1 MSIIEKI
8 FGTDSNREL
17 KKIYPIVDKVEAL
30 SDEYAAISDNSW
42 FKKKTAELRSRLN
55 DGETLDD
62 LLPEA
67 FAVVREAAKRVLNMY
82 PYRVQLVAGVV
93 LHQGRIAEMR
103 TGEGKTLMAVLP
115 AYLNALTGKG
125 VHIVTVNDYLAKRD
139 SEQMGKVF
147 RFLGL
152 SVGLITHDTPQ
163 EKRKEAYAAD
173 ITYGTNNE
181 LGFDYL
187 RDNMASSKQMQVQ
200 RGHAFAI
207 VDEVDSILIDE
218 ARTPLI
224 ISGAGDAS
232 EEIYKTIDALVS
244 GMEKLVIPE
253 EDSKEETP
261 EDLPYDYVVSE
272 KDRTATLTAR
282 GVKKAEEYLGIE
294 NLADPEN
301 ASMAHYINN
310 AIRAHGCMKRD
321 VNYVVNKNGE
331 VIIVDENTGRL
342 MPGRRFS
349 KELHQAIEAKEG
361 VEIQK
366 ESKTVAS
373 VSFQNYF
380 RMYDKLS
387 GMTGT
392 AMTERDE
399 FAEIYSLDV
408 VEIPTNKPVIRVDMG
423 DTIYK
428 TEEAKLAAVIEEI
441 KERHGQGQPVLI
453 GTSSIRK
460 NEELSKMLSDAGIAH
475 NVLNAKN
482 HEKEA
487 MIVAQAGRLGAVTL
501 ATNMAGRGTDII
513 LGGNPEYMAMSDLYA
528 DGFPEE
534 VVAEAVG
541 HNDDVSQ
548 EVLEARYLYAEKLC
562 GYQNKAMR
570 EAAEVRAVGGLAVIG
585 TERHDSR
592 RVDNQL
598 RGRAGRQGD
607 PGCSHFYVS
616 LEDDLMRLFG
626 GERIQVMLDNMNVPD
641 DLPVEMR
648 SVASAIQNAQITV
661 ESRNYQARKSVIEY
675 DDVMNKQR
683 TVVYEQRQKVL
694 DGEDMKETI
703 QNMMH
708 RAVEESV
715 SEYLETAD
723 KSEDKVSRVMS
734 IVKKVGQDLLPNG
747 VEFRFSKQE
756 AENASDQDLI
766 DLFNRAAD
774 DIFSAQEKQ
783 IGSQNMRWL
792 ERAMLL
798 NTVDSYWVDQLDA
811 MSDLKQDVS
820 LRGYAQVNPVDI
832 YKKEGAEMFEEMN
845 RGIRRDT
852 TKKILSFAVVPQE

>member
-115 AYLNALTGKG
+115 AYLNALTGRG

-756 AENASDQDLI
+756 AENTSDQDLI

>member
-115 AYLNALTGKG
+115 AYLNALTGRG

-282 GVKKAEEYLGIE
+282 GVKKAEEYLGIK

>member
-115 AYLNALTGKG
+115 AYLNALTGRG

-321 VNYVVNKNGE
+321 VNYVVTKNGE

>member
-282 GVKKAEEYLGIE
+282 GVKKAEEYLGIK

-441 KERHGQGQPVLI
+441 KELHGQGQPVLI

>member
-55 DGETLDD
+55 EGETLDD

-67 FAVVREAAKRVLNMY
+67 FAVVREAAKRVLDMY

-115 AYLNALTGKG
+115 AYLNALTGRG

-187 RDNMASSKQMQVQ
+187 RDNMAPSKQMQVQ

-224 ISGAGDAS
+224 ISGVGDAS
-232 EEIYKTIDALVS
+232 EEVYKTIDALVS

-282 GVKKAEEYLGIE
+282 GVKKAEECLGIE

-321 VNYVVNKNGE
+321 VNYVVNKDGE

-366 ESKTVAS
+366 ESKTIAS

-408 VEIPTNKPVIRVDMG
+408 VEIPTNKPAIRVDMG

-460 NEELSKMLSDAGIAH
+460 NEELSKLLSDAGIAH

-513 LGGNPEYMAMSDLYA
+513 LGGNPEHMAMSDLYA

-534 VVAEAVG
+534 IVAEAVG

-562 GYQNKAMR
+562 GYRNKAMR

-648 SVASAIQNAQITV
+648 SVSSAIQNAQITV

-723 KSEDKVSRVMS
+723 KSEDKISRVMN

-747 VEFRFSKQE
+747 VEFRFSEQE
-756 AENASDQDLI
+756 AENASNQDLI

-774 DIFSAQEKQ
+774 DIFAAQEKQ

-852 TKKILSFAVVPQE
+852 TKKILSFAVLPQE

>member
-67 FAVVREAAKRVLNMY
+67 FAVVREAAKRVLDMY

-115 AYLNALTGKG
+115 AYLNALTGRG

-756 AENASDQDLI
+756 AENASDQNLI

-774 DIFSAQEKQ
+774 DIFAAQEKQ

>member
-1 MSIIEKI
+1 MNLIEKI
-8 FGTDSNREL
+8 FGTDSDREL
-17 KKIYPIVDKVEAL
+17 KKIQPIINKIEAL
-30 SDEYAAISDNSW
+30 GDRYAAESDKW
-42 FKKKTAELRSRLN
+42 FPEKTAELKGRLAN
-55 DGETLDD
+55 GETLDD
-62 LLPEA
+62 ILPEA
-67 FAVVREAAKRVLNMY
+67 FATVREAAKRTLGMY
-82 PYRVQLVAGVV
+82 PYRVQLIAGVV
-93 LHQGRIAEMR
+93 LHQGRVAEMR
-103 TGEGKTLMAVLP
+103 TGEGKTLMAVMP

-147 RFLGL
+147 RFMGL
-152 SVGLITHDTPQ
+152 TVGLITHDTPQ
-163 EKRKEAYAAD
+163 EQRKEAYAAD

-187 RDNMASSKQMQVQ
+187 RDNMAPSKAAQVQ
-200 RGHAFAI
+200 RGHSFAI

-224 ISGAGDAS
+224 ISGMGDAD
-232 EEIYKTIDALVS
+232 EQVYKRINELVS
-244 GMEKLVIPE
+244 GMEKMVVPE
-253 EDSKEETP
+253 EDRKEEIP

-272 KDRTATLTAR
+272 KDRTASLTAR
-282 GVKKAEEYLGIE
+282 GIHKAEEFLNID
-294 NLADPEN
+294 NLSDAEN
-301 ASMAHYINN
+301 APMMHYINN

-321 VNYVVNKNGE
+321 VNYVVNKDGE
-331 VIIVDENTGRL
+331 VIIVDEHTGRL

-349 KELHQAIEAKEG
+349 NEMHQAIEAKEG

-366 ESKTVAS
+366 ESKTIAS

-392 AMTERDE
+392 AMTEKDE

-408 VEIPTNKPVIRVDMG
+408 VEIPTNKPVIRVDED
-423 DTIYK
+423 DTVYK
-428 TEEAKLAAVIEEI
+428 TEQAKLDAVIEEV
-441 KERHGQGQPVLI
+441 KARHEQGQPVLI

-460 NEELSKMLSDAGIAH
+460 NEELSKMLTAAGIEH

-487 MIVAQAGRLGAVTL
+487 MIIAQAGKLGAVTL

-513 LGGNPEYMAMSDLYA
+513 LGGNPEYMAMEDLYKSGYSE
-528 DGFPEE
+528 D

-541 HNDDVSQ
+541 FSDDVPQ
-548 EVLEARYLYAEKLC
+548 EVLEARYLYAEKL
-562 GYQNKAMR
+562 YEYKDKTIRQANA
-570 EAAEVRAVGGLAVIG
+570 VRAAGGLAVIG

-616 LEDDLMRLFG
+616 LEDDLIRLFG

-641 DLPVEMR
+641 DMPIEMP
-648 SVASAIQNAQITV
+648 SVTTAIRNAQISV

-683 TVVYEQRQKVL
+683 TVIYEQRQKVL

-703 QNMMH
+703 QSMTH
-708 RAVEESV
+708 KAVRESV
-715 SEYLETAD
+715 AEYMGPENGAG
-723 KSEDKVSRVMS
+723 KSAEFVVDAVGKVAH
-734 IVKKVGQDLLPNG
+734 DLLPNG
-747 VEFRFSKQE
+747 VEFRFTK
-756 AENASDQDLI
+756 AELESMKNQDLI
-766 DLFNRAAD
+766 DLFDRVVT
-774 DIFSAQEKQ
+774 DIYEDKERQ
-783 IGSQNMRWL
+783 IGSENMRWL

-798 NTVDSYWVDQLDA
+798 NTVDSYWVEQLDA

-820 LRGYAQVNPVDI
+820 LRGYAQVNPVDV
-832 YKKEGAEMFEEMN
+832 YKKEGAEMFETMN
-845 RGIRRDT
+845 RAIRRDT
-852 TKKILSFAVVPQE
+852 TKKILGFTVAQEE

>member
-67 FAVVREAAKRVLNMY
+67 FAVVREAAKRVLDMY

-115 AYLNALTGKG
+115 AYLNALTGRG

-747 VEFRFSKQE
+747 VEFHFSKQE

>member
-30 SDEYAAISDNSW
+30 SDEYAAVSDNSW

-67 FAVVREAAKRVLNMY
+67 FAVVREAAKRVLDMY

-115 AYLNALTGKG
+115 AYLNALTGRG
-125 VHIVTVNDYLAKRD
+125 VHIVTANDYLAKRD

-224 ISGAGDAS
+224 ISGVGDAS

-282 GVKKAEEYLGIE
+282 GVKKAEKYLGIE

-321 VNYVVNKNGE
+321 VNYVVTKNGE

-460 NEELSKMLSDAGIAH
+460 NEELSKLLSDAGIAH

-513 LGGNPEYMAMSDLYA
+513 LGGNPEHMAMSDLYA

-774 DIFSAQEKQ
+774 DIFAAQEKQ

>member
-42 FKKKTAELRSRLN
+42 FKMKTDELRSRLN
-55 DGETLDD
+55 NGETLDD

-67 FAVVREAAKRVLNMY
+67 FAVVREAAKRVLDMY

-115 AYLNALTGKG
+115 AYLNALTGRG

-187 RDNMASSKQMQVQ
+187 RDNMAPSKQMQVQ

-224 ISGAGDAS
+224 ISGVGDAS
-232 EEIYKTIDALVS
+232 EEVYKTIDALVS

-321 VNYVVNKNGE
+321 VNYVVSKNGE

-366 ESKTVAS
+366 ESKTIAS

-460 NEELSKMLSDAGIAH
+460 NEELSKLLSDAGIAH

-513 LGGNPEYMAMSDLYA
+513 LGGNPEHMAMSDLYA

-774 DIFSAQEKQ
+774 DIFAAQEKQ

>member
-115 AYLNALTGKG
+115 AYLNALTGRG

>member
-1 MSIIEKI
+1 M
-8 FGTDSNREL
+8 
-17 KKIYPIVDKVEAL
+17 

-42 FKKKTAELRSRLN
+42 FKKKTDELRSRLN

-67 FAVVREAAKRVLNMY
+67 FAVVREAAKRVLDMY

-115 AYLNALTGKG
+115 AYLNALTGRG

-224 ISGAGDAS
+224 ISGVGDAS

-294 NLADPEN
+294 NLADTEN

-321 VNYVVNKNGE
+321 VNYVVTKNGE

-460 NEELSKMLSDAGIAH
+460 NEELSKLLSDAGIAH

-513 LGGNPEYMAMSDLYA
+513 LGGNPEHMAMSDLYA

-774 DIFSAQEKQ
+774 DIFAAQEKQ

>member
-1 MSIIEKI
+1 
-8 FGTDSNREL
+8 
-17 KKIYPIVDKVEAL
+17 
-30 SDEYAAISDNSW
+30 
-42 FKKKTAELRSRLN
+42 
-55 DGETLDD
+55 
-62 LLPEA
+62 
-67 FAVVREAAKRVLNMY
+67 
-82 PYRVQLVAGVV
+82 
-93 LHQGRIAEMR
+93 
-103 TGEGKTLMAVLP
+103 
-115 AYLNALTGKG
+115 
-125 VHIVTVNDYLAKRD
+125 
-139 SEQMGKVF
+139 
-147 RFLGL
+147 
-152 SVGLITHDTPQ
+152 
-163 EKRKEAYAAD
+163 
-173 ITYGTNNE
+173 
-181 LGFDYL
+181 
-187 RDNMASSKQMQVQ
+187 
-200 RGHAFAI
+200 
-207 VDEVDSILIDE
+207 
-218 ARTPLI
+218 
-224 ISGAGDAS
+224 
-232 EEIYKTIDALVS
+232 
-244 GMEKLVIPE
+244 MEKLVIPE

-282 GVKKAEEYLGIE
+282 GVKKTEEYLGIK

-513 LGGNPEYMAMSDLYA
+513 LGGNPEHMAMSDLYA

-661 ESRNYQARKSVIEY
+661 ESRNYQARKSVIE
-675 DDVMNKQR
+675 
-683 TVVYEQRQKVL
+683 
-694 DGEDMKETI
+694 
-703 QNMMH
+703 
-708 RAVEESV
+708 
-715 SEYLETAD
+715 
-723 KSEDKVSRVMS
+723 
-734 IVKKVGQDLLPNG
+734 
-747 VEFRFSKQE
+747 
-756 AENASDQDLI
+756 
-766 DLFNRAAD
+766 
-774 DIFSAQEKQ
+774 
-783 IGSQNMRWL
+783 
-792 ERAMLL
+792 
-798 NTVDSYWVDQLDA
+798 
-811 MSDLKQDVS
+811 
-820 LRGYAQVNPVDI
+820 
-832 YKKEGAEMFEEMN
+832 
-845 RGIRRDT
+845 
-852 TKKILSFAVVPQE
+852 

>member
-42 FKKKTAELRSRLN
+42 FKKKTDELRSRLN

-67 FAVVREAAKRVLNMY
+67 FAVVREAAKRVLDMY

-115 AYLNALTGKG
+115 AYLNALTGRG

-224 ISGAGDAS
+224 ISGVGDAS

-321 VNYVVNKNGE
+321 VNYVVTKNGE

-460 NEELSKMLSDAGIAH
+460 NEELSKLLSDAGIAH

-513 LGGNPEYMAMSDLYA
+513 LGGNPEHMAMSDLYA

-774 DIFSAQEKQ
+774 DIFAAQEKQ

>member
-115 AYLNALTGKG
+115 AYLNALTGRG

-282 GVKKAEEYLGIE
+282 GVKKAEEYLGIK

-616 LEDDLMRLFG
+616 LEDYLMRLFG
-626 GERIQVMLDNMNVPD
+626 GERIQVMLDNMNVSD

-694 DGEDMKETI
+694 DCEDMKETI

>member
-67 FAVVREAAKRVLNMY
+67 FAVVREAAKRVLDMY

-115 AYLNALTGKG
+115 AYLNALTGRG

-321 VNYVVNKNGE
+321 VNYVVTKNGE

-460 NEELSKMLSDAGIAH
+460 NEELSKLLSDAGIAH

-513 LGGNPEYMAMSDLYA
+513 LGGNPEHMAMSDLYA

-774 DIFSAQEKQ
+774 DIFAAQEKQ

>member
-67 FAVVREAAKRVLNMY
+67 FAVVREAAKRVLDMY

-115 AYLNALTGKG
+115 AYLNALTGRG

-321 VNYVVNKNGE
+321 VNYVVTKNGE

-408 VEIPTNKPVIRVDMG
+408 VEIPTNKTVIRVDMG

-460 NEELSKMLSDAGIAH
+460 NEELSKLLSDAGIAH

-513 LGGNPEYMAMSDLYA
+513 LGGNPEHMAMSDLYA

-774 DIFSAQEKQ
+774 DIFAAQEKQ

>member
-282 GVKKAEEYLGIE
+282 GVKKAEEYLGIK